1 MLRLFCISSDIGL
14 VWYSA
19 GVGRTGCYT
28 IIITCCTCFL
38 FALILV
44 WFGTALEWGEPV
56 ATSSL
61 QYAKSIATLPPFG
74 PLERHKWFFQISS
87 QRVSQKNPVC
97 IYLFR
102 QNPVSTAL
110 QLRSSVH
117 FVPPLKPVTESGG
130 FVFALILVWFG
141 TALEW
146 GEPVATPSLQYAA
159 RVFFL
164 L

>member
-1 MLRLFCISSDIGL
+1 MLRGFFLCSDIGL

-28 IIITCCTCFL
+28 IITICCADFF

-56 ATSSL
+56 LHHHYNMLHVFCLCSDISL
-61 QYAKSIATLPPFG
+61 VWYSAGVGRTGCYTIITICCAD
-74 PLERHKWFFQISS
+74 FF
-87 QRVSQKNPVC
+87 
-97 IYLFR
+97 
-102 QNPVSTAL
+102 
-110 QLRSSVH
+110 
-117 FVPPLKPVTESGG
+117 
-130 FVFALILVWFG
+130 FALILVWFG

-159 RVFFL
+159 RVL
-164 L
+164 SSL